1 MGRCPCRRTAIGTQI
16 SSFIGRLEWECVI
29 LRPQNLHH
37 RFPPTPCNQQAGSR
51 RLAKTVGCVD
61 EWEVCVKR
69 YSRAR
74 CRRLRRK
81 QEADRQHR
89 ALSTSANSQCLPIS
103 SFLCSFLLSFELKLD
118 FERIMGKD
126 QEESWPAAEVWLSMN
141 SVRFL
146 S

>member
-37 RFPPTPCNQQAGSR
+37 RFPPCNQQEGSL
-51 RLAKTVGCVD
+51 RLTKTVGCAD

-69 YSRAR
+69 YKAR
-74 CRRLRRK
+74 CRRLHRK
-81 QEADRQHR
+81 QEVDRQHR
-89 ALSTSANSQCLPIS
+89 ALSTSSNSQCFPIN
-103 SFLCSFLLSFELKLD
+103 SFLCSFLLSFELKLN

-126 QEESWPAAEVWLSMN
+126 QEESWPAAEVWLSMS